1 MAPSPNLP
9 QAMNAASFARLLLL
23 AAIWGASFLFLRLS
37 VPAFGAVWA
46 VEIRILVAAACLMLA
61 ARWIGEPLHLGR
73 HWRQYLVIGLCNS
86 ALPFLLFAYAAQSLG
101 AGLLSILNS
110 TSPLFAA
117 IIGALWLRQPIRA
130 TTVLGL
136 LLGLGGVAIL
146 AWDGFQGSGGHWL
159 PLLAAALAPSSYA
172 FASVYSRHHG
182 RGITPLATT
191 QGSMI
196 FAALAVLPL
205 ALGQSTNASPGLEA
219 WGALLALAVICTAW
233 AYQLYFKLV
242 HEVGPLGALSV
253 TFLIP
258 VFGVLWGVLLLG
270 EKLGGH
276 LLLGG
281 SLVLLGTALANGLLK
296 WPRLLRGR

>member
-1 MAPSPNLP
+1 
-9 QAMNAASFARLLLL
+9 MNAANLARLLLL

-37 VPAFGAVWA
+37 VPSFGTVWT
-46 VEIRILVAAACLMLA
+46 VEIRVVIAAVCLMLA
-61 ARWIGEPLHLGR
+61 ARWMKQSLHLKQ
-73 HWRQYLVIGLCNS
+73 HWRHFLVIGLCNS

-117 IIGALWLRQPIRA
+117 VIGALWLRQPIRPA
-130 TTVLGL
+130 TIVGL
-136 LLGLGGVAIL
+136 MLGLGGVAIL
-146 AWDGFQGSGGHWL
+146 AWDSLQGSSGANPWF
-159 PLLAAALAPSSYA
+159 PLLAAALAPSAYA

-182 RGITPLATT
+182 SNITPLATP

-196 FAALAVLPL
+196 FAALLVLPVAMAQPL
-205 ALGQSTNASPGLEA
+205 PANPGPTA
-219 WGALLALAVICTAW
+219 WGALLGLAVLCTAW

-242 HEVGPLGALSV
+242 HQVGPLGALSV

-258 VFGVLWGVLLLG
+258 VFGVLWGVVLLG
-270 EKLGGH
+270 EKLGTH

-296 WPRLLRGR
+296 WPRLIRAQ

>member
-1 MAPSPNLP
+1 
-9 QAMNAASFARLLLL
+9 MNAASLARLLLL
-23 AAIWGASFLFLRLS
+23 AAIWGASFLFLRLT
-37 VPAFGAVWA
+37 VPAFGTVWT
-46 VEIRILVAAACLMLA
+46 VEVRVILA
-61 ARWIGEPLHLGR
+61 AVSLTLFAWWSGEALQWRR
-73 HWRQYLVIGLCNS
+73 HWRQYLIIGLCNS

-110 TSPLFAA
+110 TSPLFAV

-130 TTVLGL
+130 VTVAGL
-136 LLGLGGVAIL
+136 LLGLGGVAVL
-146 AWDGFQGSGGHWL
+146 AWDGLQSSGSPDAWL
-159 PLLAAALAPSSYA
+159 PMLAAALAPSAYA

-182 RGITPLATT
+182 QGITPLATT

-196 FAALAVLPL
+196 CAALLVLPL
-205 ALGQSTNASPGLEA
+205 AAPQGLPAAASPTA
-219 WGALLALAVICTAW
+219 WGALLGLAVLCTAW
-233 AYQLYFKLV
+233 AYQLYFRLV

-296 WPRLLRGR
+296 WPRLARPA

>member
-1 MAPSPNLP
+1 MPI
-9 QAMNAASFARLLLL
+9 ASLARLLLL

-37 VPAFGAVWA
+37 VPAFGTTWA
-46 VEIRILVAAACLMLA
+46 VEVRVALAAACLTLFA
-61 ARWIGEPLHLGR
+61 LWSGEALNFRR
-73 HWRQYLVIGLCNS
+73 HWRQYLIIGLCNS

-117 IIGALWLRQPIRA
+117 LIGALWLRQPIRPVA
-130 TTVLGL
+130 ILGL
-136 LLGLGGVAIL
+136 LLGLCGVAVL
-146 AWDGFQGSGGHWL
+146 AWDNLHGGSNGESLWV
-159 PLLAAALAPSSYA
+159 PMLAAALAPSAYA

-182 RGITPLATT
+182 KGITPLATT

-196 FAALAVLPL
+196 FATLLVLPL
-205 ALGQSTNASPGLEA
+205 AAVQPLPAMPGLEA
-219 WGALLALAVICTAW
+219 WGALLGLSILCTAW

-296 WPRLLRGR
+296 WPRLAAKV

>member
-1 MAPSPNLP
+1 
-9 QAMNAASFARLLLL
+9 MNAANLARLLLL

-37 VPAFGAVWA
+37 VPSFGTVWT
-46 VEIRILVAAACLMLA
+46 VEVRVFIAATCLMLA
-61 ARWIGEPLHLGR
+61 ARWMGQSLHLKR
-73 HWRQYLVIGLCNS
+73 NWRQFLIIGLCNS

-117 IIGALWLRQPIRA
+117 VIGALWLRQPIRPA
-130 TTVLGL
+130 TIIGL
-136 LLGLGGVAIL
+136 VLGLGGVAIL
-146 AWDGFQGSGGHWL
+146 AWDSLQGSSGASPWL
-159 PLLAAALAPSSYA
+159 PLLAAALAPSAYA

-182 RGITPLATT
+182 SNITPLATT

-196 FAALAVLPL
+196 FAALLVLPVAVAQPL
-205 ALGQSTNASPGLEA
+205 PASPAATA
-219 WGALLALAVICTAW
+219 WGALLGLAVLCTAW

-270 EKLGGH
+270 EKLGTH

-281 SLVLLGTALANGLLK
+281 SLVLLGTALANGLVK
-296 WPRLLRGR
+296 WPRLIRARLN

>member
-1 MAPSPNLP
+1 MSL
-9 QAMNAASFARLLLL
+9 ASLARLLLL

-37 VPAFGAVWA
+37 VPSFGTLWA
-46 VEIRILVAAACLMLA
+46 VEVRVLLAAACLSLFA
-61 ARWIGEPLHLGR
+61 LWSRQALNFRQ
-73 HWRQYLVIGLCNS
+73 HWRQYLIIGLCNS
-86 ALPFLLFAYAAQSLG
+86 ALPFILFAYAAQSLG

-117 IIGALWLRQPIRA
+117 VVGALWLRQPIRA
-130 TTVLGL
+130 TAVLGL
-136 LLGLGGVAIL
+136 LLGLGGVAVL
-146 AWDGFQGSGGHWL
+146 AWDGLQSSGSTHAWL
-159 PLLAAALAPSSYA
+159 PMLAAALAPSSYA

-182 RGITPLATT
+182 SKISPLATT
-191 QGSMI
+191 QGSML
-196 FAALAVLPL
+196 FASLLVLPL
-205 ALGQSTNASPGLEA
+205 AVTQPLPDAPGGLA
-219 WGALLALAVICTAW
+219 WGALLGLAVLCTAW

-296 WPRLLRGR
+296 WPRLLRRGP

>member
-1 MAPSPNLP
+1 
-9 QAMNAASFARLLLL
+9 MNAASLARLLLL

-37 VPAFGAVWA
+37 VPAFGTVWT
-46 VEIRILVAAACLMLA
+46 VEVRVLLAAASLTLFACWRGNA
-61 ARWIGEPLHLGR
+61 LGWR
-73 HWRQYLVIGLCNS
+73 QHWRQYLVIGLCNS

-117 IIGALWLRQPIRA
+117 LIGAMWLRQPIRPVA
-130 TTVLGL
+130 ILGL
-136 LLGLGGVAIL
+136 LLGLGGVAVL
-146 AWDGFQGSGGHWL
+146 AWDGLHGSGGGSAWL
-159 PLLAAALAPSSYA
+159 PMLAAGLAPSSYA

-182 RGITPLATT
+182 QGITPLATT

-196 FAALAVLPL
+196 AAALLVLPL
-205 ALGQSTNASPGLEA
+205 AAASDTPAPPGLTA
-219 WGALLALAVICTAW
+219 WGALLGLSVVCTAW

-270 EKLGGH
+270 ESLGGH

-296 WPRLLRGR
+296 WPRLLRGG